1 MINVNINVNDIK
13 ELEKEVNSNLKEI
26 STAKE
31 EEKKDFI
38 NLNLKNK
45 TKEDNSNNIGIKNSK
60 TNKVSDKNLINDA
73 FLNNP
78 NLNKVKTFNNEKR
91 TDKFGNMII
100 HGGNQKV
107 TFIDRV
113 SKKNLTEVVKIENYK
128 EYNKMEEFN
137 NKNQGD
143 NCSMNNCCFLL

>member
-113 SKKNLTEVVKIENYK
+113 SKKNLTEVVKIENFK
-128 EYNKMEEFN
+128 EYNKMEEIN

>member
-1 MINVNINVNDIK
+1 MIKVNINENDIK
-13 ELEKEVNSNLKEI
+13 EFEKEINSNLKEI

-31 EEKKDFI
+31 DEKKDFI

-45 TKEDNSNNIGIKNSK
+45 QNEDRANNIGIKNSK
-60 TNKVSDKNLINDA
+60 TNKVSDKNLINDII
-73 FLNNP
+73 LNNP
-78 NLNKVKTFNNEKR
+78 RLNKVKTFNNEKR

-100 HGGNQKV
+100 HGGKQKV

>member
-1 MINVNINVNDIK
+1 MIKVNINENDIK
-13 ELEKEVNSNLKEI
+13 EFEKEINSNLKEI

-31 EEKKDFI
+31 DEKKDFI

-45 TKEDNSNNIGIKNSK
+45 PNEDNSNNIGIKNSK
-60 TNKVSDKNLINDA
+60 TNKISDKNLINDA
-73 FLNNP
+73 ILNNP
-78 NLNKVKTFNNEKR
+78 RLNKVKTFNNEKR

-100 HGGNQKV
+100 HGGKQKV

-113 SKKNLTEVVKIENYK
+113 SKKNLTEVVKIENFK
-128 EYNKMEEFN
+128 EYNKMEEVN

-143 NCSMNNCCFLL
+143 NCSMNNCCSLL

>member
-1 MINVNINVNDIK
+1 MINVNINENDIK

-113 SKKNLTEVVKIENYK
+113 SKKNLTEVVKIENFK
-128 EYNKMEEFN
+128 EY
-137 NKNQGD
+137 
-143 NCSMNNCCFLL
+143 CFLL